1 MPPVVLSAEERDA
14 ALAKGGSDLRFLL
27 ERNDVSRDIMAKWFH
42 VGVVNLER
50 FANIAKDVA
59 DLTEVLKE
67 HMGLDATQS
76 LEDRVAVA
84 SVTCAWSN
92 ARTRVQR
99 AAEMEAELDTKEWKK
114 PVVSSE
120 WLAMKSGLEKALGYV
135 DDKVWPAKE
144 YVEKKLQEV
153 EAGDYRAED
162 LTEVVSRDETD
173 PDTLIPQFD
182 SKGNLSVRR
191 GTTRTKEPEN
201 PESLRVKL
209 TVMRNAYM
217 MIALKHTNRPELQG
231 DYMRVFEEFKD
242 YLLGEH
248 VYGLNARDAEGYT
261 VAAPPFKLVL
271 SYEKAVRKEAARKM
285 NQDGTAYP
293 AALKLAWRD
302 ATVKER
308 HFTTPLALYAKRPAP
323 APSGATELTTKKFKG
338 EQKGGKA
345 KSKGKGKQMAGCAS
359 HNAEGKPIC
368 YRFNTPG
375 EKCKEKKCKFA
386 HQCGVC
392 FSPAH
397 PMYQCGGTKDS
408 HRIQRELAETSSGSC
423 ISSQE
428 RRGRI
433 QSHGI
438 YRGWPRCTS

>member
-1 MPPVVLSAEERDA
+1 
-14 ALAKGGSDLRFLL
+14 
-27 ERNDVSRDIMAKWFH
+27 
-42 VGVVNLER
+42 
-50 FANIAKDVA
+50 
-59 DLTEVLKE
+59 
-67 HMGLDATQS
+67 
-76 LEDRVAVA
+76 
-84 SVTCAWSN
+84 
-92 ARTRVQR
+92 
-99 AAEMEAELDTKEWKK
+99 
-114 PVVSSE
+114 
-120 WLAMKSGLEKALGYV
+120 
-135 DDKVWPAKE
+135 
-144 YVEKKLQEV
+144 
-153 EAGDYRAED
+153 
-162 LTEVVSRDETD
+162 
-173 PDTLIPQFD
+173 
-182 SKGNLSVRR
+182 
-191 GTTRTKEPEN
+191 
-201 PESLRVKL
+201 
-209 TVMRNAYM
+209 MRNAYM

-231 DYMRVFEEFKD
+231 DYRRVFEEFKD

-293 AALKLAWRD
+293 AALKLAWKD

-323 APSGATELTTKKFKG
+323 ASSGATELTTKKLKG

-375 EKCKEKKCKFA
+375 EKGKEKKCKFA

-397 PMYQCGGTKDS
+397 PMYQCGGSKRQPPDT
-408 HRIQRELAETSSGSC
+408 AGA
-423 ISSQE
+423 
-428 RRGRI
+428 G
-433 QSHGI
+433 
-438 YRGWPRCTS
+438 

>member
-1 MPPVVLSAEERDA
+1 M
-14 ALAKGGSDLRFLL
+14 
-27 ERNDVSRDIMAKWFH
+27 
-42 VGVVNLER
+42 
-50 FANIAKDVA
+50 
-59 DLTEVLKE
+59 
-67 HMGLDATQS
+67 
-76 LEDRVAVA
+76 
-84 SVTCAWSN
+84 
-92 ARTRVQR
+92 
-99 AAEMEAELDTKEWKK
+99 
-114 PVVSSE
+114 
-120 WLAMKSGLEKALGYV
+120 
-135 DDKVWPAKE
+135 
-144 YVEKKLQEV
+144 
-153 EAGDYRAED
+153 
-162 LTEVVSRDETD
+162 
-173 PDTLIPQFD
+173 
-182 SKGNLSVRR
+182 
-191 GTTRTKEPEN
+191 
-201 PESLRVKL
+201 KL

-323 APSGATELTTKKFKG
+323 APSGSTELTTKKFKG

-359 HNAEGKPIC
+359 HNAEGK
-368 YRFNTPG
+368 RSATGSTRLGRSAKRRSASLHTSVESASRRRTP
-375 EKCKEKKCKFA
+375 CTSA
-386 HQCGVC
+386 VV
-392 FSPAH
+392 A
-397 PMYQCGGTKDS
+397 KDS